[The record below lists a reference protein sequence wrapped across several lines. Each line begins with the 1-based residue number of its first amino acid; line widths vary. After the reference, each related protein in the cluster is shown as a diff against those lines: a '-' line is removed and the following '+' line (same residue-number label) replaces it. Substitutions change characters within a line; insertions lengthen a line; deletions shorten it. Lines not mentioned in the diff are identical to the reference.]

1 MYFLYFHFYFF
12 AEAWMKG
19 KSAQWNSWTHIIPAQ
34 FICKLIPILAISNV
48 KTTSTARDKHII
60 GLSLPHPSFLSPLSY
75 VFLFA
80 FFFHRRSFLSRW
92 CEFLADSYNNNELYL
107 HDHNYTNTCTNTYS
121 VAKSYLGI
129 KITTQGNYVTLIIIC
144 HEHRKKLEYMSFP
157 VANEPSFALCF

>member
-121 VAKSYLGI
+121 IAKAMFRNQNYNTGQLRYFDNNLLRTPKQAGI
-129 KITTQGNYVTLIIIC
+129 YVFS
-144 HEHRKKLEYMSFP
+144 RG
-157 VANEPSFALCF
+157 